1 MINIYIIFYL
11 IFYKLIIFIRSF
23 TMGMGIGDWAPPP
36 NPQSPNPQHPPFP
49 NPLVKLKIK
58 NNI

>member
-1 MINIYIIFYL
+1 MFLND
-11 IFYKLIIFIRSF
+11 KKRIIFILIKNINILF
-23 TMGMGIGDWAPPP
+23 NIYLIINDIINLCYMGIG
-36 NPQSPNPQHPPFP
+36 PNPQHPPFP